1 MKARLFTLA
10 AVAATTL
17 LSQGVAQSDSLE
29 RSLADLN
36 SGLVAPAGNA
46 GVTWGGDFRLRN
58 EWSDDGVADANNR
71 DFDTRMRL
79 TASFN
84 ITEDSSA
91 FAGFNGSENWGNT
104 HDFDINTSNVEESG
118 ETTATRVDRAYVT
131 VNNLMG
137 DGGSLKAGRDYY
149 TFGSGRIMGSSDW
162 DNNPSSQSGVWYAHD
177 MGGMNMHFAMLN
189 QPDGENGTAEGDD
202 MTYVLSMDY
211 ALDTGAL
218 GTINMTPYIIRRE
231 GDDSD
236 APLWGTA
243 ANWKGATLS
252 GSVLGF
258 GYDAEYSKSESGN
271 GDGTAWAVSTSIDL
285 DVLSSIPGI
294 SNGGVD
300 ISVSS
305 ADADYATN
313 GGIGHGV
320 GGFSDRTG
328 GAAWDNANDI
338 TTIGL
343 NFSPAEGWGGRIAFN
358 DVETD
363 AEDAFGD
370 AIGDYRETDI
380 SVSHDFN
387 GNVAGWFG
395 YAMVNPSDGSEDSV
409 TFWTTLSVS
418 F

>member
-36 SGLVAPAGNA
+36 SGLVAPANNDH
-46 GVTWGGDFRLRN
+46 VSWGGDFRLRN
-58 EWSDDGVADANNR
+58 NWDDNGSTTNNR

-91 FAGFNGSENWGNT
+91 FAGFNGSEEWGDLVNST
-104 HDFDINTSNVEESG
+104 P
-118 ETTATRVDRAYVT
+118 TAIDRAYVT

-137 DGGSLKAGRDYY
+137 DGGSMKAGRDYY
-149 TFGSGRIMGSSDW
+149 TMGSGRIIGSSDW
-162 DNNPSSQSGVWYAHD
+162 NNNPSTHSGVWYSHD
-177 MGGMNMHFAMLN
+177 MGGMNMNFAMLN
-189 QPDGENGTAEGDD
+189 QDAGETGNNAASAGDD
-202 MTYVLSMDY
+202 MLYTLSMDY

-218 GTINMTPYIIRRE
+218 GTINMTPYAIRME
-231 GDDSD
+231 ADDSQ
-236 APLWGTA
+236 
-243 ANWKGATLS
+243 NWKGAHLS
-252 GSVLGF
+252 GAVMGF
-258 GYDAEYSKSESGN
+258 GYDAEYTQYDQADTS
-271 GDGTAWAVSTSIDL
+271 GTAWAIATSIEL
-285 DVLSSIPGI
+285 DVLSSLPGI

-300 ISVSS
+300 ISMSN
-305 ADADYATN
+305 ADSDFDTAGAIT
-313 GGIGHGV
+313 HGV
-320 GGFSDRTG
+320 GGFGDRSG
-328 GAAWDNANDI
+328 GGAWDNGADI

-358 DVETD
+358 DVAAD
-363 AEDAFGD
+363 N
-370 AIGDYRETDI
+370 GDYKETDI

-387 GNVAGWFG
+387 GNVGGWFG
-395 YAMVNPSDGSEDSV
+395 YAMVNPGDGSEDEV

>member
-29 RSLADLN
+29 RALADLN
-36 SGLVAPAGNA
+36 SGLVAPSGNA

-58 EWSDDGVADANNR
+58 NWADDGTDTNNR

-91 FAGFNGSENWGNT
+91 FAGFNGTEHWG
-104 HDFDINTSNVEESG
+104 DVGSN
-118 ETTATRVDRAYVT
+118 TATAIDRAYVT

-137 DGGSLKAGRDYY
+137 DGGSMKAGRDYY
-149 TFGSGRIMGSSDW
+149 TFGSGRIIGSSDW
-162 DNNPSSQSGVWYAHD
+162 SDNPSTHSGVWYNHD
-177 MGGMNMHFAMLN
+177 MGGLNMHFAMLN
-189 QPDGENGTAEGDD
+189 QNFGENGIGDGTNGVGSTDD

-218 GTINMTPYIIRRE
+218 GTINMTPYIVRE
-231 GDDSD
+231 EGLD
-236 APLWGTA
+236 ANTA
-243 ANWKGATLS
+243 DWKGAALA
-252 GSVLGF
+252 GSLMGF
-258 GYDAEYSKSESGN
+258 GYDAEYSKYDDGN
-271 GDGTAWAVSTSIDL
+271 GGDSATAWAIATSIDL
-285 DVLSSIPGI
+285 DVLSSLPGI
-294 SNGGVD
+294 TNGGVD
-300 ISVSS
+300 ISKSS
-305 ADADYATN
+305 ADAGYDAS
-313 GGIGHGV
+313 GGTTHGV
-320 GGFSDRTG
+320 GGFGDVTG
-328 GAAWDNANDI
+328 GAAWANANDI

-343 NFSPAEGWGGRIAFN
+343 NFSPAEGWGGRIAMN
-358 DVETD
+358 DVES
-363 AEDAFGD
+363 AA
-370 AIGDYRETDI
+370 GDYRETDV

-387 GNVAGWFG
+387 GNVSGWFG
-395 YAMVNPSDGSEDSV
+395 YAMINESSAADDSV

>member
-36 SGLVAPAGNA
+36 SGLVAPANNDH
-46 GVTWGGDFRLRN
+46 VSWGGDFRLRN
-58 EWSDDGVADANNR
+58 NWDDNGSTTNNR

-91 FAGFNGSENWGNT
+91 FAGFNGSEEWGDLANST
-104 HDFDINTSNVEESG
+104 P
-118 ETTATRVDRAYVT
+118 TAIDRAYVT

-137 DGGSLKAGRDYY
+137 DGGSMKAGRDYY
-149 TFGSGRIMGSSDW
+149 TMGSGRIIGSSDW
-162 DNNPSSQSGVWYAHD
+162 NNNPSTHSGVWYSHD
-177 MGGMNMHFAMLN
+177 MGGMNMNFAMLN
-189 QPDGENGTAEGDD
+189 QDAGETGNNAASAGDD
-202 MTYVLSMDY
+202 MLYTLSMDY

-218 GTINMTPYIIRRE
+218 GTINMTPYAIRME
-231 GDDSD
+231 ADDSQ
-236 APLWGTA
+236 
-243 ANWKGATLS
+243 NWKGAHLS
-252 GSVLGF
+252 GAVMGF
-258 GYDAEYSKSESGN
+258 GYDAEYTQYDQADTS
-271 GDGTAWAVSTSIDL
+271 GTAWAIATSIEL
-285 DVLSSIPGI
+285 DVLSSLPGI

-300 ISVSS
+300 ISMSN
-305 ADADYATN
+305 ADSDFDTAGAIT
-313 GGIGHGV
+313 HGV
-320 GGFSDRTG
+320 GGFGDRSG
-328 GAAWDNANDI
+328 GGAWDNGAEI

-358 DVETD
+358 DVAAD
-363 AEDAFGD
+363 N
-370 AIGDYRETDI
+370 GDYKETDI

-387 GNVAGWFG
+387 GNVGGWFG
-395 YAMVNPSDGSEDSV
+395 YAMVNPGDGSEDEV

>member
-58 EWSDDGVADANNR
+58 NWDDNRTNTDATNNR

-91 FAGFNGSENWGNT
+91 FAGFNGTEHWG
-104 HDFDINTSNVEESG
+104 DVATS
-118 ETTATRVDRAYVT
+118 TPTAIDRAYVT

-137 DGGSLKAGRDYY
+137 DGGSMKAGRDYY
-149 TFGSGRIMGSSDW
+149 TFGSGRIIGSSDW
-162 DNNPSSQSGVWYAHD
+162 NNNPSSHSGVWYSHD
-177 MGGMNMHFAMLN
+177 MGGMNMNFAMLN
-189 QPDGENGTAEGDD
+189 QNDGENGADGDD
-202 MTYVLSMDY
+202 MQYVLSMDY
-211 ALDTGAL
+211 SLDTGAL
-218 GTINMTPYIIRRE
+218 GVINMTPYAMRME
-231 GDDSD
+231 ADDSQ
-236 APLWGTA
+236 
-243 ANWKGATLS
+243 NWKGANLS
-252 GSVLGF
+252 GSLMGF
-258 GYDAEYSKSESGN
+258 GYDAEYTQYNQADTS
-271 GDGTAWAVSTSIDL
+271 GTAWAVSTSLDL
-285 DVLSSIPGI
+285 DVLSSLPGI

-300 ISVSS
+300 ISMSS
-305 ADADYATN
+305 ADADFATN
-313 GGIGHGV
+313 GATTHGV
-320 GGFSDRTG
+320 GGFADNSG
-328 GAAWDNANDI
+328 GGAWDNGADI

-358 DVETD
+358 DVTAD
-363 AEDAFGD
+363 N
-370 AIGDYRETDI
+370 GDYKETDI
-380 SVSHDFN
+380 SVNHDFN

-395 YAMVNPSDGSEDSV
+395 YAMINPGDGASDEV

>member
-58 EWSDDGVADANNR
+58 NWDDNRTNADATNNR

-91 FAGFNGSENWGNT
+91 FAGFNGTEHWGDVGTNT
-104 HDFDINTSNVEESG
+104 P
-118 ETTATRVDRAYVT
+118 TAIDRAYVT

-137 DGGSLKAGRDYY
+137 DGGSMKAGRDYY
-149 TFGSGRIMGSSDW
+149 TFGSGRITGSSDW
-162 DNNPSSQSGVWYAHD
+162 ADNPSTHSGVWYSHD
-177 MGGMNMHFAMLN
+177 MGGMNMNFAMLN
-189 QPDGENGTAEGDD
+189 QNFGENGADGDD
-202 MTYVLSMDY
+202 MQYVLSMDY
-211 ALDTGAL
+211 SLDTGAL
-218 GTINMTPYIIRRE
+218 GVINMTPYAMRME
-231 GDDSD
+231 ADDSQ
-236 APLWGTA
+236 
-243 ANWKGATLS
+243 NWKGANLS
-252 GSVLGF
+252 GSLMGF
-258 GYDAEYSKSESGN
+258 GYDAEYTQYDQADTS
-271 GDGTAWAVSTSIDL
+271 GTAWAVSTSLDL
-285 DVLSSIPGI
+285 DVLSSLPGI

-300 ISVSS
+300 ISMSS
-305 ADADYATN
+305 ADADFATN
-313 GGIGHGV
+313 GATTHGV
-320 GGFSDRTG
+320 GGFADNSG
-328 GAAWDNANDI
+328 GGAWDNGADI

-358 DVETD
+358 DVTADNGDYKETD
-363 AEDAFGD
+363 
-370 AIGDYRETDI
+370 
-380 SVSHDFN
+380 VSLNHDFN

-395 YAMVNPSDGSEDSV
+395 YAMINPGDGGEDEV

>member
-36 SGLVAPAGNA
+36 SGLVAPANNDHVA
-46 GVTWGGDFRLRN
+46 WGGDFRLRN
-58 EWSDDGVADANNR
+58 NWADDGTNTNNR

-79 TASFN
+79 TASFH

-91 FAGFNGSENWGNT
+91 FAGFNGSETWGDLDAGFNNPGYGT
-104 HDFDINTSNVEESG
+104 ATSADSS
-118 ETTATRVDRAYVT
+118 TATRVDRAYVT

-137 DGGSLKAGRDYY
+137 DGGSMKAGRDYY
-149 TFGSGRIMGSSDW
+149 TFGAGRIIGSSDW
-162 DNNPSSQSGVWYAHD
+162 NNNPSSASGVWYNHD

-189 QPDGENGTAEGDD
+189 QDDGENGDTNEGDD

-218 GTINMTPYIIRRE
+218 GTINMTPYIIRLE
-231 GDDSD
+231 GDAD
-236 APLWGTA
+236 A
-243 ANWKGATLS
+243 ANWKGAALS
-252 GSVLGF
+252 GSVMGF
-258 GYDAEYSKSESGN
+258 GYDAEYSKYENADASNDG
-271 GDGTAWAVSTSIDL
+271 GTAWAVSTSIDL

-305 ADADYATN
+305 ADAEYFTN

-358 DVETD
+358 DVETA
-363 AEDAFGD
+363 AESAPGV

-395 YAMVNPSDGSEDSV
+395 YAMVNPADGSDDSV

>member
-36 SGLVAPAGNA
+36 SGLVAPTNNDHVA
-46 GVTWGGDFRLRN
+46 WGGDFRLRN
-58 EWSDDGVADANNR
+58 NWADDGTDTNNR

-79 TASFN
+79 TASFH

-91 FAGFNGSENWGNT
+91 FAGFNGSEAWG
-104 HDFDINTSNVEESG
+104 DLDGGFFPDSG
-118 ETTATRVDRAYVT
+118 ATNTATRVDRAYVT

-137 DGGSLKAGRDYY
+137 DGGSMKAGRDYY
-149 TFGSGRIMGSSDW
+149 TMGSGRIIGSSDW
-162 DNNPSSQSGVWYAHD
+162 NNNPSSHSGVWYSHD
-177 MGGMNMHFAMLN
+177 MGGMNMNFAMLN
-189 QPDGENGTAEGDD
+189 QDAGETGAGDAGDD
-202 MTYVLSMDY
+202 MLYTLSMDY

-218 GTINMTPYIIRRE
+218 GTINMTPYAVRNE
-231 GDDSD
+231 ADDSQ
-236 APLWGTA
+236 
-243 ANWKGATLS
+243 NWKGAHLS
-252 GSVLGF
+252 GAVMGF
-258 GYDAEYSKSESGN
+258 GYDAEYAQYDQ
-271 GDGTAWAVSTSIDL
+271 GDTSGTAWAIATSIDL
-285 DVLSSIPGI
+285 AVLSSVPGI

-300 ISVSS
+300 ISMSS
-305 ADADYATN
+305 ADTDFATLN
-313 GGIGHGV
+313 PITHGV
-320 GGFSDRTG
+320 GGFGDRANG
-328 GAAWDNANDI
+328 GAWDNGNDI

-358 DVETD
+358 DVDSDGDDYKETD
-363 AEDAFGD
+363 
-370 AIGDYRETDI
+370 
-380 SVSHDFN
+380 VSLNHDFN

-395 YAMVNPSDGSEDSV
+395 YAMINPGDGGDDEV

>member
-58 EWSDDGVADANNR
+58 NWDDNGTVTNNR

-91 FAGFNGSENWGNT
+91 FAGFNGSENWG
-104 HDFDINTSNVEESG
+104 DLVTS
-118 ETTATRVDRAYVT
+118 TPTAIDRAYVT

-137 DGGSLKAGRDYY
+137 DGGSMKAGRDYF
-149 TFGSGRIMGSSDW
+149 TFGSGRITGSSDW
-162 DNNPSSQSGVWYAHD
+162 ANNPSTHSGVWYSHD
-177 MGGMNMHFAMLN
+177 MGGMNMNFNMLN
-189 QPDGENGTAEGDD
+189 QDDGENGADGDD
-202 MTYVLSMDY
+202 MQYTLSMDY

-218 GTINMTPYIIRRE
+218 GTINMTPYAMRME
-231 GDDSD
+231 ADDSQ
-236 APLWGTA
+236 
-243 ANWKGATLS
+243 NWKGAHLS
-252 GSVLGF
+252 GSVMGF
-258 GYDAEYSKSESGN
+258 GYDAEYTQYDQ
-271 GDGTAWAVSTSIDL
+271 GDTSGTAWAIATSIEL
-285 DVLSSIPGI
+285 DVLSSLPGI

-300 ISVSS
+300 ISMSN
-305 ADADYATN
+305 ADSDFDTAGAIT
-313 GGIGHGV
+313 HGV
-320 GGFSDRTG
+320 GGFGDRTG
-328 GAAWDNANDI
+328 GGAWDNGADI

-358 DVETD
+358 DVTAD
-363 AEDAFGD
+363 N
-370 AIGDYRETDI
+370 GDYKETDI
-380 SVSHDFN
+380 SVNHDFN

-395 YAMVNPSDGSEDSV
+395 YAMVNPGDGSDDEV

>member
-58 EWSDDGVADANNR
+58 NWSDDGVADVNNR

-91 FAGFNGSENWGNT
+91 FAGFNGSEAWGGLDEGFFPTPGATN
-104 HDFDINTSNVEESG
+104 
-118 ETTATRVDRAYVT
+118 TATRVDRAYVT

-137 DGGSLKAGRDYY
+137 DGGSMKAGRDYY
-149 TFGSGRIMGSSDW
+149 TFGAGRIIGSSDW
-162 DNNPSSQSGVWYAHD
+162 NNNPSSQSGVWYNHD

-189 QPDGENGTAEGDD
+189 QADGENGTNEGDD

-218 GTINMTPYIIRRE
+218 GTINMTPYIIRLE
-231 GDDSD
+231 GDVD
-236 APLWGTA
+236 A
-243 ANWKGATLS
+243 ANWKGAALS
-252 GSVLGF
+252 GSVMGF
-258 GYDAEYSKSESGN
+258 GYDAEYSKHENETNDG
-271 GDGTAWAVSTSIDL
+271 GTAWAVSTSIDL

-338 TTIGL
+338 TSFGL

-358 DVETD
+358 DVET
-363 AEDAFGD
+363 AA
-370 AIGDYRETDI
+370 AVGDYRETDI

-395 YAMVNPSDGSEDSV
+395 YAMVNPNDGSPDEV

>member
-58 EWSDDGVADANNR
+58 NWDDNGTDANNR

-91 FAGFNGSENWGNT
+91 FAGFNGSEEWG
-104 HDFDINTSNVEESG
+104 DLAAS
-118 ETTATRVDRAYVT
+118 TATRIDRAYVT

-137 DGGSLKAGRDYY
+137 DGGSMKAGRDYY
-149 TFGSGRIMGSSDW
+149 TFGAGRIMGSSDW
-162 DNNPSSQSGVWYAHD
+162 NNNPSSQSGVWYNHD

-189 QPDGENGTAEGDD
+189 QVDGENGTTNEGDD

-218 GTINMTPYIIRRE
+218 GTINMTPYIIRKE
-231 GDDSD
+231 GDAGEDLSLTGGSIHQGESED
-236 APLWGTA
+236 
-243 ANWKGATLS
+243 WKGAALA
-252 GSVLGF
+252 GSIMGF
-258 GYDAEYSKSESGN
+258 GYDAEYSKYDRN
-271 GDGTAWAVSTSIDL
+271 GVEGTAWAVSTSLDL

-294 SNGGVD
+294 SNGSVD

-305 ADADYATN
+305 ADDEYETN
-313 GGIGHGV
+313 GGLSHGV

-343 NFSPAEGWGGRIAFN
+343 NFSPAEGWGGRISFN
-358 DVETD
+358 DVDTGANIDGDLATD
-363 AEDAFGD
+363 DS
-370 AIGDYRETDI
+370 YRETDI

-395 YAMVNPSDGSEDSV
+395 YAMVNPTNGSEDSV

>member
-58 EWSDDGVADANNR
+58 NWDDNRTNADATNNR

-91 FAGFNGSENWGNT
+91 FAGFNGTEHWGDVGTNT
-104 HDFDINTSNVEESG
+104 P
-118 ETTATRVDRAYVT
+118 TAIDRAYVT

-137 DGGSLKAGRDYY
+137 DGGSMKAGRDYY
-149 TFGSGRIMGSSDW
+149 TFGSGRITGSSDW
-162 DNNPSSQSGVWYAHD
+162 ADNPSTHSGVWYSHD
-177 MGGMNMHFAMLN
+177 MGGMNMNFAMLN
-189 QPDGENGTAEGDD
+189 QNFGENGADGDD
-202 MTYVLSMDY
+202 MQYVLSMDY
-211 ALDTGAL
+211 SLDTGAL
-218 GTINMTPYIIRRE
+218 GVINMTPYAMRME
-231 GDDSD
+231 ADDSQ
-236 APLWGTA
+236 
-243 ANWKGATLS
+243 NWKGANLS
-252 GSVLGF
+252 GSLMGF
-258 GYDAEYSKSESGN
+258 GYDAEYTQYDQADTS
-271 GDGTAWAVSTSIDL
+271 GTAWAVSTSLDL
-285 DVLSSIPGI
+285 DVLSSLPGI

-300 ISVSS
+300 ISMSS
-305 ADADYATN
+305 ADADFATN
-313 GGIGHGV
+313 GATTHGV
-320 GGFSDRTG
+320 GGFADNSG
-328 GAAWDNANDI
+328 GGAWDNGADI

-358 DVETD
+358 DVT
-363 AEDAFGD
+363 AGN
-370 AIGDYRETDI
+370 GDYKETDI
-380 SVSHDFN
+380 SLNHDFN

-395 YAMVNPSDGSEDSV
+395 YAMINPGNGAEDEV

>member
-58 EWSDDGVADANNR
+58 NWDDNRTNANSTNNR

-91 FAGFNGSENWGNT
+91 FVGFNGSEHWGSTATGDATDNAV
-104 HDFDINTSNVEESG
+104 DWSSG
-118 ETTATRVDRAYVT
+118 ESSATAVDRAYVT

-137 DGGSLKAGRDYY
+137 DGGSMKAGRDYY
-149 TFGSGRIMGSSDW
+149 TYGSGRIIGSSDW
-162 DNNPSSQSGVWYAHD
+162 ANNPSAASGVWYNHD
-177 MGGMNMHFAMLN
+177 MGGMNMSFAMLN
-189 QPDGENGTAEGDD
+189 QDNDSDNPLTDGGSGENGAAPDD
-202 MTYVLSMDY
+202 MLYVLSMDY
-211 ALDTGAL
+211 ALDTGAAL
-218 GTINMTPYIIRRE
+218 GVINMTPYAIRME
-231 GDDSD
+231 ADDS
-236 APLWGTA
+236 
-243 ANWKGATLS
+243 ANWKGASLA
-252 GSVLGF
+252 GSVMGF
-258 GYDAEYSKSESGN
+258 GYDAEYTQYDQGN
-271 GDGTAWAVSTSIDL
+271 TSGTAWAVSTSIDL
-285 DVLSSIPGI
+285 DVLSSLPGI

-300 ISVSS
+300 IAMSS
-305 ADADYATN
+305 ADTDFDTAGAIT
-313 GGIGHGV
+313 HGV
-320 GGFSDRTG
+320 GGFGDVSEG
-328 GAAWDNANDI
+328 GAWDNGADI

-358 DVETD
+358 DVEAD
-363 AEDAFGD
+363 N
-370 AIGDYRETDI
+370 GDYKETD
-380 SVSHDFN
+380 VSLNHDFN

-395 YAMVNPSDGSEDSV
+395 YAMINPGDGSDDEV

>member
-58 EWSDDGVADANNR
+58 NWDDNGTDTNNR

-91 FAGFNGSENWGNT
+91 FAGFNGTEHWGT
-104 HDFDINTSNVEESG
+104 GALGESG
-118 ETTATRVDRAYVT
+118 TNTPTAIDRAYVT

-137 DGGSLKAGRDYY
+137 DGGSMKAGRDYY
-149 TFGSGRIMGSSDW
+149 TFGSGRIIGSSDW
-162 DNNPSSQSGVWYAHD
+162 ADNPSSNSGVWYSHD
-177 MGGMNMHFAMLN
+177 MGGMNMNFAMLN
-189 QPDGENGTAEGDD
+189 QVGGETGAGSAGDD
-202 MTYVLSMDY
+202 MLYVLSMDY
-211 ALDTGAL
+211 ALDTGAAL
-218 GTINMTPYIIRRE
+218 GVINMTPYAMRME
-231 GDDSD
+231 ADDSQ
-236 APLWGTA
+236 
-243 ANWKGATLS
+243 NWKGAALA
-252 GSVLGF
+252 GSVMGF
-258 GYDAEYSKSESGN
+258 GYDAEYTQYDQANTS
-271 GDGTAWAVSTSIDL
+271 GTAWAIATSIDL
-285 DVLSSIPGI
+285 DVLSSLPGI

-300 ISVSS
+300 ISMSS
-305 ADADYATN
+305 ADADFDTAGAIT
-313 GGIGHGV
+313 HGV
-320 GGFSDRTG
+320 GGFGDRSG
-328 GAAWDNANDI
+328 GGAWDNGADI

-358 DVETD
+358 DVEAD
-363 AEDAFGD
+363 N
-370 AIGDYRETDI
+370 GDYKETD
-380 SVSHDFN
+380 VSLNHDFN

-395 YAMVNPSDGSEDSV
+395 YAMINPGDGSDDEV

>member
-1 MKARLFTLA
+1 MKVRLFTLA
-10 AVAATTL
+10 AIAATTL

-29 RSLADLN
+29 RALADLN
-36 SGLVAPAGNA
+36 SGLVAPSGNA
-46 GVTWGGDFRLRN
+46 GATWGGDFRLRN
-58 EWSDDGVADANNR
+58 NWSDTGTDVNNNR

-91 FAGFNGSENWGNT
+91 FAGFNGSEQWGDYASSAKT
-104 HDFDINTSNVEESG
+104 EI
-118 ETTATRVDRAYVT
+118 DRAYFT

-137 DGGSLKAGRDYY
+137 DGGSMKIGRDYY
-149 TFGSGRIMGSSDW
+149 TFGAGRILGSSDW
-162 DNNPSSQSGVWYAHD
+162 ANNPDTHSGVWYNHD

-189 QPDGENGTAEGDD
+189 QDDGENGNNLDPNDDAGDD

-218 GTINMTPYIIRRE
+218 GTINMTPYVIRRE
-231 GDDSD
+231 GDAGPGGDD
-236 APLWGTA
+236 
-243 ANWKGATLS
+243 WKGAALA
-252 GSVLGF
+252 GSIMGF
-258 GYDAEYSKSESGN
+258 SYDAEYSKYDD
-271 GDGTAWAVSTSIDL
+271 GDDDGGTAWAVSTSIDL

-294 SNGGVD
+294 TNGGVD
-300 ISVSS
+300 ISVSN
-305 ADADYATN
+305 ADEEYETHS
-313 GGIGHGV
+313 GLSHGV
-320 GGFSDRTG
+320 GGFGDRTQ

-338 TTIGL
+338 TTFGL

-358 DVETD
+358 DVESNT
-363 AEDAFGD
+363 
-370 AIGDYRETDI
+370 GDYRETDI

-395 YAMVNPSDGSEDSV
+395 YAMGNPSDPADDDDV
-409 TFWTTLSVS
+409 TFWTTMSVS

>member
-58 EWSDDGVADANNR
+58 NWDDNGTDTNNR

-91 FAGFNGSENWGNT
+91 FAGFNGTEHWGDVGTNT
-104 HDFDINTSNVEESG
+104 P
-118 ETTATRVDRAYVT
+118 TAIDRAYVT

-137 DGGSLKAGRDYY
+137 DGGSMKAGRDYY
-149 TFGSGRIMGSSDW
+149 TFGSGRITGSSDW
-162 DNNPSSQSGVWYAHD
+162 ADNPSTHSGVWYSHD
-177 MGGMNMHFAMLN
+177 MGGMNMNFAMLN
-189 QPDGENGTAEGDD
+189 QNFGENGVDGDD
-202 MTYVLSMDY
+202 MQYVLSMDY

-218 GTINMTPYIIRRE
+218 GVINMTPYAMRME
-231 GDDSD
+231 ADDSQ
-236 APLWGTA
+236 
-243 ANWKGATLS
+243 NWKGANLS
-252 GSVLGF
+252 GSLMGF
-258 GYDAEYSKSESGN
+258 GYDAEYAQYDN
-271 GDGTAWAVSTSIDL
+271 GTDSGTAWAISTSIDL
-285 DVLSSIPGI
+285 DVLSSLPGI

-300 ISVSS
+300 ISMSS
-305 ADADYATN
+305 ADSDFDTN
-313 GGIGHGV
+313 GAITHGV
-320 GGFSDRTG
+320 GGFADNSG
-328 GAAWDNANDI
+328 GGAWDNGNDI

-358 DVETD
+358 DVTGDGDDYKETD
-363 AEDAFGD
+363 
-370 AIGDYRETDI
+370 
-380 SVSHDFN
+380 VSLNHDFN

-395 YAMVNPSDGSEDSV
+395 YAMINPGDGGDDEV